1 MNALSNVMDVG
12 QTEAGVPRRFRKAD
26 IGLRRHTT
34 EGAQLIDE
42 LVCDNYAV
50 RGTRG
55 RDCPT
60 LANGCVSRPM

>member
-1 MNALSNVMDVG
+1 MNALSSVMDVG
-12 QTEAGVPRRFRKAD
+12 QTEAGVPRRSRKAD

-50 RGTRG
+50 RG